1 MSTAFHPQT
10 DGQTER
16 MNRTLEEML
25 RAYVTYRQDQW
36 DEYLPAAE
44 FAYNNSKQASTGYT
58 PFELDCGQ
66 HPNTPIAMTSP
77 SEVPAANEFL
87 QHWTSMIEIAK
98 DSLREAQERQAKYAN
113 EHRRF
118 IIFKEGDKVLL
129 SMKNTNAPVDRNRP
143 TKKLTSRFAGP
154 YTIVKVISSTAYK
167 LDLPADMK
175 IYPVFHFSLLKPY
188 QASPSEFLRP
198 TPPPAI
204 ALPDTEHE
212 EYEVETILDKRILRT
227 KPQYLIKWLGYPL
240 HDATWEPLENLK
252 NAMTKVK
259 EFEETRTSLS

>member
-25 RAYVTYRQDQW
+25 RAYVTYKQDQW

-44 FAYNNSKQASTGYT
+44 FAYNNLKQVSTGYS

-66 HPNTPIAMTSP
+66 HPNTPMSMTTT

-98 DSLREAQERQAKYAN
+98 DSLREAQERQVKYAN
-113 EHRRF
+113 EHRRHLTF
-118 IIFKEGDKVLL
+118 EVGDQVLL

-143 TKKLTSRFAGP
+143 TKKLTPRFAGP
-154 YTIVKVISSTAYK
+154 YTVTQVISSTAYK
-167 LDLPADMK
+167 LNLPAEMR
-175 IYPVFHFSLLKPY
+175 IHPVFHVSLLKLY
-188 QASPSEFLRP
+188 QASPNEFVRP
-198 TPPPAI
+198 TPPPAVI
-204 ALPDTEHE
+204 SPNTEQE
-212 EYEVETILDKRILRT
+212 EYEVETILDKRILRK

-240 HDATWEPLENLK
+240 HDATWEPLEHLN
-252 NAMTKVK
+252 NAMEKVK
-259 EFEETRTSLS
+259 VFEETRTSQS